1 MRPSRFVP
9 FLPLILAVQACSSQP
24 EPAPGAGN
32 AGTPATAPGG
42 SGNSTAAGTSGASQD
57 SSAGATNASGS
68 AAGGNLTGGNAGAA
82 QGGATAG
89 SAGNGNSSGASAG
102 SGSGGA
108 AGSYPTLLS
117 LLDRFTAPDV
127 PVRGPN
133 EDAPDPINFN
143 GEVPDR
149 VGDGIAQHPMFY
161 VGENY
166 NRILLVNRGKVIWT
180 YDTQG
185 SWELDDVWLLSNGN
199 VLYSHQTYI
208 EELTPTKQV
217 VWHRDMPGNSEV
229 HTCQPLG
236 LDRVMFGMNQD
247 PNPKIMIVNTKTG
260 AVELEQAMPDGGGLP
275 VHGQLRRMRV
285 TAAGT
290 YVIAW
295 LAKGKVVEYDKD
307 FKPIWTYS
315 TPRPWSVARL
325 HNGNT
330 LLQDENESACKE
342 VDAQGKL
349 VWSLKKSELT
359 IAGANLDGNTQ
370 SCERLANGNTVM
382 LIHNPSPGHIQAVEV
397 TRDKQ
402 VVWALEDYAHLKDA
416 TSAQFLDQP
425 GASDIPG
432 STEH

>member
-1 MRPSRFVP
+1 MRSSRFA
-9 FLPLILAVQACSSQP
+9 PLYSLVLGIGACSSSL
-24 EPAPGAGN
+24 EPTPGTGS
-32 AGTPATAPGG
+32 AGTPSAVVGG
-42 SGNSTAAGTSGASQD
+42 SGSPAGAGTGGTSPEPLSGAGTTGGVAASG
-57 SSAGATNASGS
+57 SSSGGSAGAP
-68 AAGGNLTGGNAGAA
+68 
-82 QGGATAG
+82 QGGTTTSTAGSTATAG
-89 SAGNGNSSGASAG
+89 DAG
-102 SGSGGA
+102 SGGIASN
-108 AGSYPTLLS
+108 YPSLLS
-117 LLDRFTAPDV
+117 LLDKFTAPDV
-127 PVRGPN
+127 PLRGPN
-133 EDAPDPINFN
+133 EDAPDPITFN

-149 VGDGIAQHPMFY
+149 AGAGIAQHPMFY

-166 NRILLVNRGKVIWT
+166 NRILLVNQGKVIWT

-208 EELTPTKQV
+208 EEITPTKQV
-217 VWHRDMPGNSEV
+217 VWHYDMPGNAEV
-229 HTCQPLG
+229 DTCQPLG

-260 AVELEQAMPDGGGLP
+260 QVELEHAMPDGGGLP
-275 VHGQLRRMRV
+275 VHGQLRRMRF

-307 FKPIWTYS
+307 FKPIWSYA

-325 HNGNT
+325 HNGST

-359 IAGANLDGNTQ
+359 VAGANLDGNTQ

-382 LIHNPSPGHIQAVEV
+382 LIHNPSPGHLQAVEV
-397 TRDKQ
+397 TKDKQ
-402 VVWALEDYAHLKDA
+402 IVWALEDYQHLKDA
-416 TSAQFLDQP
+416 TSAQFLDEP
-425 GASDIPG
+425 GVSEIPG